1 MKILFIIYPA
11 RRFNYKKFSILK
23 FILKSLVQ
31 HLRGNLKV
39 NLTFTQII
47 KFTKTLYEKY
57 N

>member
-1 MKILFIIYPA
+1 MKILFIIYPV

-47 KFTKTLYEKY
+47 KITSAIYEKY

>member
-1 MKILFIIYPA
+1 M
-11 RRFNYKKFSILK
+11 K
-23 FILKSLVQ
+23 FILKSLLQ